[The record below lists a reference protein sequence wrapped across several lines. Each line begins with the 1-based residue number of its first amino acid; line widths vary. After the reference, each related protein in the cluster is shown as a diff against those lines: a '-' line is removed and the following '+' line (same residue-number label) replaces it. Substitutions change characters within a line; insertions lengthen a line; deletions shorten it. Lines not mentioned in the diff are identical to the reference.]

1 MRTVVLT
8 SEQAVKEDKATVSTV
23 SDVQEKL
30 SEDAVLRV
38 VAKKTK
44 QREPL
49 TGFERRTLIA
59 ALVRDLP

>member
-1 MRTVVLT
+1 MSAVVLT
-8 SEQAVKEDKATVSTV
+8 SEQAAKEDKATVSTV
-23 SDVQEKL
+23 SDVQETL

-49 TGFERRTLIA
+49 TSLRA
-59 ALVRDLP
+59 ADVDDCGRP